1 MSRGIKMSSAV
12 GRDILVRVGV
22 DTKYLA
28 NSANSAINQTI
39 KALEKKTI
47 KLSVTAKDEPIQKI
61 RKLVQATG
69 RDFSTW
75 KTDWGISDGVKSMTV
90 QTEKLKLATG
100 DVVKYINVIDNRGRT
115 VFSNQAEVVKNFG
128 NAIDKAESGLEAVNN
143 RMLEMQSKGKGGF
156 LNTEQLKKEI
166 QGFKEVKSH
175 AESFTYQGQELT
187 RTVKT
192 LGDASGHVTKR
203 IEEIS
208 QGGEVLSNRLID
220 VNKNVEKSRNGL
232 ANFGQTMIKVFEFQI
247 VTKAL
252 NALEQFFAK
261 GIQSVFTMDEALTEF
276 KKVSDLSGDS
286 LTKYTQELG
295 DLGETVARTTSEM
308 VNSATQFKKSG
319 FTDEQSK
326 SLARISELYRN
337 IADDAITS
345 EESAGFLASQM
356 MAYDKRNEQ
365 FAMHTVDAIN
375 KISNEMAT
383 SSTALSQGMSKTA
396 SAMSALNNNYD
407 ESLALG

>member
-308 VNSATQFKKSG
+308 IDSATQFRKSG
-319 FTDEQSK
+319 FSDEQSK
-326 SLARISELYRN
+326 SLARISELC
-337 IADDAITS
+337 
-345 EESAGFLASQM
+345 
-356 MAYDKRNEQ
+356 DK
-365 FAMHTVDAIN
+365 
-375 KISNEMAT
+375 
-383 SSTALSQGMSKTA
+383 
-396 SAMSALNNNYD
+396 ALNRVNC
-407 ESLALG
+407 